1 MQSLTLIR
9 PDDWHVH
16 LRDNDALGRTV
27 KDMARV
33 MGRAIVM
40 PNLTPPITT
49 VAMAESYHQRIL
61 SHMPVERAFAP
72 LMVLYLTDQ
81 TSAAD
86 IRAAKASQCVY
97 AAKLYPAGATTN
109 SDAGV
114 GDLSGLY
121 PVLEVM
127 QEVDLPLLVHGEV
140 TEHHVDIFDREAQFI
155 EHHLGPIVERFP
167 ALRIVFEHITT
178 EQAAQFVEQSGPL
191 IAATITAHHLL
202 LNRYDMLVGGIRP
215 HHFCLPILK
224 RRHHQE
230 ALVKAAT
237 SGNPS
242 FFLGTDSA
250 PHTKDSKESACG
262 CAGVYTANAAIE
274 LYAEVFEQANALD
287 RLENFASIFG
297 PEFYRLPINTE
308 TITLIK
314 QPQQVPDYLTM
325 ASDQLVPLRAGGT
338 IAWSVA
344 ENIS

>member
-16 LRDNDALGRTV
+16 LRDNDALERTV

-61 SHMPVERAFAP
+61 SHMPAERAFAP

-81 TSAAD
+81 TSASD

-167 ALRIVFEHITT
+167 QLRIVFEHITT

-202 LNRYDMLVGGIRP
+202 LNRNDMLVGGISQ

-297 PEFYRLPINTE
+297 PEFYRLPVNTD